1 MGQSAQSTRQPFL
14 ARLRRFASPFP
25 STVATPAPPSP
36 NSTEGLPCLM
46 PDTETSANEEPGAR
60 KGHAGICAGAA
71 WATSRPTAIELVRFK
86 VRHSGHQTLE
96 GHVTFDIFK
105 PYF

>member
-25 STVATPAPPSP
+25 STVATPAPTSP

-46 PDTETSANEEPGAR
+46 PDTETSASEEPGAR

-71 WATSRPTAIELVRFK
+71 WATSRPTALELNIGQIYQNVLNSYGVSRIP
-86 VRHSGHQTLE
+86 RT
-96 GHVTFDIFK
+96 
-105 PYF
+105 

>member
-1 MGQSAQSTRQPFL
+1 MGQSAQSTRQLFL

-25 STVATPAPPSP
+25 STVATPAPTSP

-46 PDTETSANEEPGAR
+46 PDTETRASEEPGAR

-71 WATSRPTAIELVRFK
+71 WATSRPTAMSDFK
-86 VRHSGHQTLE
+86 IRHPGHQTSELRVLLDAV
-96 GHVTFDIFK
+96 GAR
-105 PYF
+105 